1 MDSHCVICGR
11 YLPEGEGMVCPICEK
26 PKKAIHLICL
36 EGCDDETEFE
46 MECTD
51 EEFAFLLRVASKA
64 NKTST
69 YGCMPR
75 MLVDGEKVAEDGKRN

>member
-1 MDSHCVICGR
+1 MK
-11 YLPEGEGMVCPICEK
+11 M
-26 PKKAIHLICL
+26 IHEICL
-36 EGCDDETEFE
+36 EGCDDVTVFA

-75 MLVDGEKVAEDGKRN
+75 MLIDGKKVADNEIQAD